1 MMTKVMRFHHHFYD
15 DKNDDL
21 NEASYGDAS
30 FSRTDKG
37 GKSSWT
43 EYCACDLPT
52 LDSKCALCSIFLD
65 NRYIQQRSV
74 TYDLP
79 KLEMCIVH
87 IVHFLD
93 IIVTCIYIYCMVW

>member
-43 EYCACDLPT
+43 EYCACDL
-52 LDSKCALCSIFLD
+52 LVICQRLIVDVHCVLFSLIVDIF
-65 NRYIQQRSV
+65 NEEV
-74 TYDLP
+74 
-79 KLEMCIVH
+79 
-87 IVHFLD
+87 
-93 IIVTCIYIYCMVW
+93 